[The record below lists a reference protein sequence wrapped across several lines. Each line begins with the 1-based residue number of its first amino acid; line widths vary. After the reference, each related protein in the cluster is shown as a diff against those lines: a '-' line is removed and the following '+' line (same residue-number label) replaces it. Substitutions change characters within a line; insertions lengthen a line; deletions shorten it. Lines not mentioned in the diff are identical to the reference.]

1 MRRSWRRAV
10 LALAVPAF
18 LAGCN
23 IFSWTHDEGSS
34 DDPATLLKDAEDAL
48 LTQDY
53 DEALQYAQK
62 GIDNDPGLGFPRLR
76 YVAAQA
82 VLGRADISIEDY
94 LTVFTDESSLQK
106 AGGSGAQLDAELLD
120 MTLEELRALAE
131 ACPAAVAYLRELLDA
146 LEAGRIGAEDL
157 LGIQFDVDL
166 GFAISSLLTTF
177 VTILDEDRN
186 LDNGFTENPRI
197 TIMSGARG
205 GYRLDYD
212 CPDPTVPDC
221 ERVFVR
227 CELVCPLW
235 YRSAPER
242 AADPRGASF
251 CEALEGVY
259 DAYRLAV
266 GGDAP
271 ADIGCGETSLGPKP
285 TPINE
290 DFIIGQVLDFVYDG
304 VERLFQDYVRSDGC
318 SACASGGAR

>member
-1 MRRSWRRAV
+1 MRRYWRHGV
-10 LALAVPAF
+10 LALAIPIF

-34 DDPATLLKDAEDAL
+34 DDPETLLKDAEDAL
-48 LTQDY
+48 LTKDY

-82 VLGRADISIEDY
+82 VLARADISIEDY
-94 LTVFTDESSLQK
+94 LAVFTDESLLQK
-106 AGGSGAQLDAELLD
+106 AGESGAQLDSELLD
-120 MTLEELRALAE
+120 LTLEELRAIAE

-166 GFAISSLLTTF
+166 GFAISSLLTAF
-177 VTILDEDRN
+177 VTILDEDRD
-186 LDNGFTENPRI
+186 LDNGFTDDPRI
-197 TIMSGARG
+197 TIEAGADG
-205 GYRLDYD
+205 GYKLDYE
-212 CPDPTVPDC
+212 CPDPSVPDC
-221 ERVFVR
+221 KRVFVR

-235 YRSAPER
+235 YRSVEER
-242 AADPRGASF
+242 AADPDGASF
-251 CEALEGVY
+251 CEALEGIY

-271 ADIGCGETSLGPKP
+271 ADIGCSETSLGPKP
-285 TPINE
+285 TPIDE

-304 VERLFQDYVRSDGC
+304 IEGLFQAYVQSDGC
-318 SACASGGAR
+318 SVCASGGAR